1 MNIFQVVKDQYVFSI
16 ISIIA
21 GGIGGI
27 IVSLVTQKI
36 LSKRGLFSYFVNH
49 LRVGITTDDK
59 IFGSV
64 AVTWNNAPMPN
75 LFLSTIELVNESL
88 NDYEN
93 IIIYTYTNTT
103 KILSEYTQL
112 IGTPSI
118 LEWSKNYKKK
128 VFVEPGKTPTKYQ
141 EEIYFGQRE
150 YIIPVMNRGQKI
162 KITYL
167 NSANIPNNPT
177 IWVSVLEKGVKLK
190 YKLPQ
195 RSIFGVPQYNAAIAG
210 LFMGLLLIV
219 ILGLFIKNNWIVIFV
234 ALIYGLIAQLPGAY
248 IIKFLRKIR
257 EAIGG

>member
-1 MNIFQVVKDQYVFSI
+1 VNIFQIIKDQYVFSI

-49 LRVGITTDDK
+49 LRVGITTEDK

-64 AVTWNNAPMPN
+64 AVTWNNNPMPN
-75 LFLSTIELVNESL
+75 LFLSTIELTNESL
-88 NDYEN
+88 NDYEK
-93 IIIYTYTNTT
+93 IIIHTHSNTT

-112 IGTPSI
+112 LGTPNI
-118 LEWSKNYKKK
+118 LEWSKSYKNR
-128 VFVEPGKTPTKYQ
+128 VFVEPGETPTKNQ
-141 EEIYFGQRE
+141 KDIYFSQRE
-150 YIIPVMNRGQKI
+150 YIIPVFNRGQKI
-162 KITYL
+162 RITFL
-167 NSANIPNNPT
+167 NSAKGPKVPT

-190 YKLPQ
+190 YKLPK
-195 RSIFGVPQYNAAIAG
+195 RSIFGVPQPNAAIAG
-210 LFMGLLLIV
+210 LFMGIV
-219 ILGLFIKNNWIVIFV
+219 VIIFLGLFIKSNWIAIII